1 MTLNIKSLGVLAAVF
16 AMSGESLWAEPQ
28 HGIAM
33 YGDPALPSDF
43 TSLPYA
49 NADAPKGGKIIFGE
63 KGGFDSMNPYILKG
77 KAPWGVRA
85 HTVESLLMRSYD
97 EPFTLYGLL
106 AESVETG
113 PNREWVEFTLRKE
126 AQFSDGSPVTVE
138 DVLWSFETLGT
149 QGHPRYQSAWQ
160 KIKTAE
166 KTADRS
172 VRFTFNVVDFEAPLI
187 MGLRPILRKADWE
200 GRVFEDSSLDVV
212 TGSGPYVVSGF
223 EPNRFIEFSRNPDY
237 WGKDLAVNAGRHNAD
252 TLRYEYFRDGNVLFE
267 AFKAGDTSW
276 HREGNAGKWAELYD
290 FPAVQRGDVVKSIVP
305 HARPSGMKGFVFN
318 TRKDKF
324 ADWRVRDAL
333 IHAFNYEFI
342 VRNRNSVDAPRSSS
356 YFSNSVL
363 GMSHDAAQGAV
374 LELLEPYRDQLIPG
388 AIEGYSLPVSDGSE
402 ANRKNLRV
410 AMKQLAAAGWT
421 IQEGVL
427 KNEAGEVFEIEVL
440 LKVGGTVGGIETE
453 GVFNIYADALKRLG
467 INTRITLVDSAAYN
481 ERRKAYDFDMIY
493 NFWYLSLSPGNE
505 QTLYWGA
512 NGITTPGTRNYMGM
526 NSPAAEAMV
535 EKMLTADSAEH
546 SVAAT
551 KALDR
556 ILTSGRY
563 VVPLWYSEVSRLAH
577 KKELNFPDRL
587 PMYGDW
593 SGFLPDVWWLEQ

>member
-1 MTLNIKSLGVLAAVF
+1 
-16 AMSGESLWAEPQ
+16 
-28 HGIAM
+28 M